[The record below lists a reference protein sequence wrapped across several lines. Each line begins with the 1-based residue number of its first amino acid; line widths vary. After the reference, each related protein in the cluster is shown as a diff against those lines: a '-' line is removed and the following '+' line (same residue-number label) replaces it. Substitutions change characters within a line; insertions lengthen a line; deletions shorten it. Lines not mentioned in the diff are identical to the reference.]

1 MRSLLTDPD
10 EIKIFI
16 LYLLDKIG
24 YPLDYPSIGAIM
36 MQDGVINFFDF
47 AECFF
52 ALVEAGHIRE
62 IYPDG
67 DGPDKGGA
75 DCDDPDVAPFD
86 GSEEEIYDPSEE
98 ASRDDDENPPRKLY
112 EVSETGHRVAIGLAD
127 SIMVSVRERSYRSAL
142 RHLSLKRRGAK
153 IEKSFEPDGEGFT
166 VKCSIKD
173 KDGVA
178 LDMKLRADSKYQ
190 LDRMLS
196 NFEERPEV
204 IFRGIVALM
213 SGDVNYLF
221 EQ

>member
-1 MRSLLTDPD
+1 MKSLLTDPG

-36 MQDGVINFFDF
+36 MQDGVVNFFDF

-52 ALVEAGHIRE
+52 ALVEAGHIKE

-67 DGPDKGGA
+67 DGPVKCAED
-75 DCDDPDVAPFD
+75 DDPDVAPFD
-86 GSEEEIYDPSEE
+86 SIDEPGQDDG
-98 ASRDDDENPPRKLY
+98 DDDDSVKPRKLY
-112 EVSETGHRVAIGLAD
+112 EVSETGHQVAVGLGD

-142 RHLSLKRRGAK
+142 RHLSLKRRGAE
-153 IEKSFEPDGEGFT
+153 IEKSYEPQGDGFLVHCTISDKEG
-166 VKCSIKD
+166 S
-173 KDGVA
+173 A
-178 LDMKLRADSKYQ
+178 LDLKLRADSKYQ
-190 LDRMLS
+190 LERMMS
-196 NFEERPEV
+196 NFDERPEV
-204 IFRGIVALM
+204 IFRGIVALL

>member
-1 MRSLLTDPD
+1 MRSLLTDPG

-36 MQDGVINFFDF
+36 MQDGVVNFFDF

-67 DGPDKGGA
+67 DGPA
-75 DCDDPDVAPFD
+75 ALPENDDPNVAPFGALDDAAGDETD
-86 GSEEEIYDPSEE
+86 GE
-98 ASRDDDENPPRKLY
+98 DDAAKPRKLY
-112 EVSETGHRVAIGLAD
+112 EVSESGHAVAISLGD

-142 RHLSLKRRGAK
+142 RHLSLKKRGAQ
-153 IEKSFEPDGEGFT
+153 IEKTYEPEGDGFL
-166 VKCSIKD
+166 VKCTITD

-178 LDMKLRADSKYQ
+178 LDLKLRADSKYQ
-190 LDRMLS
+190 LERMMS
-196 NFEERPEV
+196 NFDDRPEV